1 MGLHEKNMVRA
12 DILGRH
18 KNPGSDTAAVVGV
31 TSRAI
36 GTLTAT
42 CKLRMSLPDSC
53 ADRGDAGAD
62 AN

>member
-1 MGLHEKNMVRA
+1 MVRA
-12 DILGRH
+12 ADTLGRH
-18 KNPGSDTAAVVGV
+18 KNPGSDTAGVVGV

>member
-1 MGLHEKNMVRA
+1 MVRA
-12 DILGRH
+12 DILGRD
-18 KNPGSDTAAVVGV
+18 KNSGSNTAGVFLV